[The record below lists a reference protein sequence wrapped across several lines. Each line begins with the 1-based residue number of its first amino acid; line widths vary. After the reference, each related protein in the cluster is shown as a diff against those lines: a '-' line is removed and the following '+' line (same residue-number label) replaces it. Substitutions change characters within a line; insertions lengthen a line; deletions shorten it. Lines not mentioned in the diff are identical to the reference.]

1 MLTQTVV
8 LPAAH
13 GRGSLVPVR
22 PGRLRRL
29 TLVLLSVVLLLV
41 GVGVLMVQSASQV
54 EAISAG
60 RHPLVGV
67 LRQGSFAVL
76 GLALKL
82 AVSRVPTAVLRRLS
96 WVALLLG
103 YALQLLVYTP
113 LGYEAGGNR
122 NWLRL
127 GPLSMQPAEF
137 MKVVL
142 LVWVA
147 SVIAAKGPLLR
158 RWTHVVIP
166 IVPVVALSM
175 LINILGGDLGTLMI
189 IAALVFGALFF
200 AQVRLRIL
208 AALAGVALLGIGL
221 MTVIKPNRVVRI
233 LHFFE
238 VNCQTEP
245 EHAFGGCWQSLNG
258 FWALAQGG
266 MLGTGI
272 GNSTAKWLWLPEAE
286 NDFVF
291 AILGEEL
298 GYLGA
303 MIVLAAFVVLATT
316 LLGLMAVCR
325 TPFAR
330 AVLGGLTV
338 WIGGQMAVNIAVV
351 LGFVPVLGVPLPFI
365 SAGGT
370 ALLSLLLAL
379 GVVLACVREAAQER
393 AADPAESPR
402 EAVSCEG

>member
-76 GLALKL
+76 GLALML

-325 TPFAR
+325 APFAR

-379 GVVLACVREAAQER
+379 GVVLACVREAAQDR